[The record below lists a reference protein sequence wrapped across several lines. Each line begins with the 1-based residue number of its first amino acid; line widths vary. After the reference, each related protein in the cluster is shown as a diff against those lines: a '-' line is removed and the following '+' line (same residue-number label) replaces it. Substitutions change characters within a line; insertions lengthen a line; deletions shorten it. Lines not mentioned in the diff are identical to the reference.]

1 MTRMQ
6 KHVRHTQAAEGQPR
20 KTEHENQG
28 PRNIM
33 TSTHPNSLRRRQDD
47 EAKKRARHNMAMFT
61 GNRLDRGCAAKAKVK
76 VETELGQDQGFYAHR
91 SRF

>member
-1 MTRMQ
+1 
-6 KHVRHTQAAEGQPR
+6 
-20 KTEHENQG
+20 
-28 PRNIM
+28 
-33 TSTHPNSLRRRQDD
+33 
-47 EAKKRARHNMAMFT
+47 MFT